1 LQEAASFLATS
12 LESSEKIELDLDP
25 LTGKIEADPHQ
36 LDQMLLNLVL
46 NARDA
51 MPEGGT
57 IRITTSFRAPG
68 SCDEIPPSKRARS
81 FAEIT
86 VEDTGCGIPPEN
98 LSKIFDPFFT
108 TKEAG
113 KGTGLGLS
121 VAYNL
126 VKQHGGETLVKTRH
140 GKGSAFHILLPHAS
154 QQGQEKGDETP
165 CGKILVA
172 DKNPRVLD
180 LFRDILS
187 GLRYEIIPV
196 QNQREAVDIY
206 ARQKDTIDCVILDGR
221 FESSTGGSS
230 LGRILDINPRI
241 KVILT
246 CSESAA
252 PLGRWFDSAKEK
264 GARIQQ
270 ISLPVTPE
278 VLSVSLEKVLYGGSA

>member
-1 LQEAASFLATS
+1 
-12 LESSEKIELDLDP
+12 
-25 LTGKIEADPHQ
+25 
-36 LDQMLLNLVL
+36 MLLNLVL

-51 MPEGGT
+51 MPKGGT

-68 SCDEIPPSKRARS
+68 SCEEIPPSKRGRS

-86 VEDTGCGIPPEN
+86 VQDTGCGIPPEN

-108 TKEAG
+108 TKETG

-126 VKQHGGETLVKTRH
+126 VKQHGGETLVKSRP
-140 GKGSAFHILLPHAS
+140 GKGSTFHILLPHAS
-154 QQGQEKGDETP
+154 YHQQPEEDGPP

-187 GLRYEIIPV
+187 SLRYEIIPV

-206 ARQKDTIDCVILDGR
+206 ARQKDTIDCVILEGR

-230 LGRILDINPRI
+230 LGRILDLNPRI

-252 PLGRWFDSAKEK
+252 PLGRWFDSAREK

-278 VLSVSLEKVLYGGSA
+278 VLSVSLEKVLYGGSV